1 MTAFASSPLS
11 GHGLSRS
18 RSTCVRTRCARNGF
32 PWGGQT
38 NFRPSPA
45 LKNIETFI
53 SEQGYTVNVL
63 QDTVS
68 EEQQARLPDD
78 FVPITHVVFV
88 ADGIKYTL
96 RGRVPVQAMKD
107 IVNAMQ
113 Y

>member
-1 MTAFASSPLS
+1 M
-11 GHGLSRS
+11 
-18 RSTCVRTRCARNGF
+18 
-32 PWGGQT
+32 
-38 NFRPSPA
+38 
-45 LKNIETFI
+45 
-53 SEQGYTVNVL
+53 NVL

-88 ADGIKYTL
+88 VDGIKYTL